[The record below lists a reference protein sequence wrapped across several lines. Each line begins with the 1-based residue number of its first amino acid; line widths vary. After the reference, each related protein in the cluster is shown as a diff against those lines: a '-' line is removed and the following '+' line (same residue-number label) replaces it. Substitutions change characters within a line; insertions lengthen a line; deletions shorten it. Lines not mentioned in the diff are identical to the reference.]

1 VYCVVICDFAVLP
14 ELPKYI
20 HHIALR
26 DEKSGT
32 LFTNLENIVI
42 IELPKMPL
50 EDDGSKAWPVLQC
63 FRCKTGEEAE
73 MLARAYPA
81 VKEIV
86 TSLRE
91 FSLGKELRWRYNSYM
106 KAWRDREAYK
116 AEYFARGI
124 EEGATQEREK
134 WMSEVEEER
143 SKFEAERSKSET
155 LLSKFEAERSK
166 AEEERSRAEAL
177 ERELERLR
185 QDMSSDKRLGT

>member
-1 VYCVVICDFAVLP
+1 
-14 ELPKYI
+14 
-20 HHIALR
+20 
-26 DEKSGT
+26 
-32 LFTNLENIVI
+32 
-42 IELPKMPL
+42 
-50 EDDGSKAWPVLQC
+50 
-63 FRCKTGEEAE
+63 

-116 AEYFARGI
+116 DGHLAR
-124 EEGATQEREK
+124 EREK
-134 WMSEVEEER
+134 WMSEIEEER

-185 QDMSSDKRLGT
+185 QDMISNKRLGT